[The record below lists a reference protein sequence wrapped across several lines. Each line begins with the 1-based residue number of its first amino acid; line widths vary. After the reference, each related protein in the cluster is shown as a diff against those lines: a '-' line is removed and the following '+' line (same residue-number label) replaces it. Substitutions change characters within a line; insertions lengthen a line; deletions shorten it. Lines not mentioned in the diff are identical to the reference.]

1 MYGSVAISP
10 ESGIKTLEYGKIE
23 TIWNRDEKTFK
34 VKPGAPRWREFEA
47 LRFWHV
53 TEKIDGTNIRVSL
66 GPGQFPDNWRAE
78 EGALVKAPSRVTFGG
93 RTDAAQIQAS
103 VVQML
108 QGLFPAEKVAGAFD
122 VDTTAILF
130 GEAYGPK
137 IQKGGGLYRADVG
150 FRLFDVVVFDADGR
164 PWWLTWENVE
174 NVAKK
179 LGIKT
184 VPVLN
189 PRATLEEAVA
199 HVYAKSATA
208 TEDGGPGL
216 DQEGIV
222 ARSEP
227 PLFTRAG
234 RRLCWKL
241 KVKDF

>member
-1 MYGSVAISP
+1 M
-10 ESGIKTLEYGKIE
+10 EYAKIE
-23 TIWNRDEKTFK
+23 TVWNRDEKTFK
-34 VKPGAPRWREFEA
+34 VKPGELRWPEFAA
-47 LRFWHV
+47 LRFWHI
-53 TEKIDGTNIRVSL
+53 TEKIDGTNIRITL
-66 GPGQFPDNWRAE
+66 DRLNTPEIGATGPVVRC
-78 EGALVKAPSRVTFGG
+78 GG
-93 RTDAAQIQAS
+93 RPDAAQIQAS

-122 VDTTAILF
+122 ADTKAILF

-150 FRLFDVVVFDADGR
+150 FRLFDVVVFGADGR

-174 NVAKK
+174 SVAQK
-179 LGIKT
+179 LGVRT

-199 HVYAKSATA
+199 HVQAKSTAA
-208 TEDGGPGL
+208 TEDGGTGM

-234 RRLCWKL
+234 RRLMWKL
-241 KVKDF
+241 KVRDF